1 MDSPSVAIVEIVGK
15 AGAFLQSSGRREA
28 TDPPGTCRVFPASSP
43 RLAAGVGIAAVIDLM
58 VANAENPE
66 YQWWCCDAI
75 TGLCAGSGAF
85 P

>member
-15 AGAFLQSSGRREA
+15 AGAFSQSGRGEVPG
-28 TDPPGTCRVFPASSP
+28 PPAESSLP
-43 RLAAGVGIAAVIDLM
+43 DLAAGVGIAAVIDLM

-75 TGLCAGSGAF
+75 TGLCAGSGTF
-85 P
+85 L